1 MSTDAAA
8 AQAQDKIDSTKKKNE
23 EVNKRS
29 LEEDDAFEDF
39 PIDTW
44 ANGETIKSN
53 TVTQTNIWEEN
64 WDDVEVDDDF
74 TNELKAELDRYKL
87 ENQP

>member
-1 MSTDAAA
+1 MSTDVAA
-8 AQAQDKIDSTKKKNE
+8 AQAQSKIDSTKKKNE
-23 EVNKRS
+23 EINKKS
-29 LEEDDAFEDF
+29 LEEDDEFEDF

-53 TVTQTNIWEEN
+53 SVTQTNIWEEN

-74 TNELKAELDRYKL
+74 TNELKAELDRYKR
-87 ENQP
+87 ENQ

>member
-1 MSTDAAA
+1 MSTDVAA
-8 AQAQDKIDSTKKKNE
+8 AQAQSKIDSTKKKNE
-23 EVNKRS
+23 EINKKS
-29 LEEDDAFEDF
+29 LEEDDEFEDF

-74 TNELKAELDRYKL
+74 TNELKAELDRYKR
-87 ENQP
+87 ENQ

>member
-1 MSTDAAA
+1 MSTDVAA
-8 AQAQDKIDSTKKKNE
+8 AQAQSKIDLTKKKNE
-23 EVNKRS
+23 EINKKS
-29 LEEDDAFEDF
+29 LEEDDEFEDF

-53 TVTQTNIWEEN
+53 AVTQTNIWEEN

-74 TNELKAELDRYKL
+74 TNELKAELDIYKR
-87 ENQP
+87 ENQ

>member
-1 MSTDAAA
+1 MSTDVAA
-8 AQAQDKIDSTKKKNE
+8 AQAQK
-23 EVNKRS
+23 
-29 LEEDDAFEDF
+29 EDDEFEDF

-53 TVTQTNIWEEN
+53 AVTQTNIWEEN

-74 TNELKAELDRYKL
+74 TNELKAELDRYKR
-87 ENQP
+87 ENQ

>member
-1 MSTDAAA
+1 
-8 AQAQDKIDSTKKKNE
+8 
-23 EVNKRS
+23 
-29 LEEDDAFEDF
+29 EEDDEFEDF

-53 TVTQTNIWEEN
+53 AVTQTNIWEEN

-74 TNELKAELDRYKL
+74 TNELKAELDRYKR
-87 ENQP
+87 ENQ

>member
-1 MSTDAAA
+1 MSTDVAA
-8 AQAQDKIDSTKKKNE
+8 AQAQNDE
-23 EVNKRS
+23 
-29 LEEDDAFEDF
+29 FEDF

-53 TVTQTNIWEEN
+53 AVTQTNIWEEN

-74 TNELKAELDRYKL
+74 TNELKAELDRYKR
-87 ENQP
+87 ENQ

>member
-1 MSTDAAA
+1 MSTDTAAG
-8 AQAQDKIDSTKKKNE
+8 QAQTKIDSTKKKNE

-29 LEEDDAFEDF
+29 LEEDDEFEDF

-53 TVTQTNIWEEN
+53 TTTQTNIWEEN

-74 TNELKAELDRYKL
+74 TNELKAELDRYKR
-87 ENQP
+87 ESQ